1 MTSAWVFV
9 MFLLILKS
17 SIFLKQIFTI
27 GITYAFKVDL
37 YILFRVKYFFEFL
50 LLKYKFNIKW
60 VKKESRVRP
69 TIMQFL
75 A

>member
-37 YILFRVKYFFEFL
+37 YTIQSKIFF
-50 LLKYKFNIKW
+50 W
-60 VKKESRVRP
+60 VFASK
-69 TIMQFL
+69 IQI
-75 A
+75 